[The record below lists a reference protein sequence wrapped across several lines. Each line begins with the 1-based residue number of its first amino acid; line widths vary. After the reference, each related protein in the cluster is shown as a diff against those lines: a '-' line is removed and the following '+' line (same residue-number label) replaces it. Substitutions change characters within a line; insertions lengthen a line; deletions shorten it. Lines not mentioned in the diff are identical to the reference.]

1 MHGKFVAYYRVSTEK
16 QGKSGLGIE
25 AQQHSVRQFLNGGDW
40 ELLAEFTEI
49 ETGKNDDRPQ
59 LERAMNECRLTGATL
74 VIAKIDR
81 LSRNAAF
88 LIGLK
93 DAGIS
98 FVAADMPGAN
108 QMTIGIMALVA
119 QQEREAISQRTKEA
133 LAAAKARGAKLGGYR
148 GGPMVNGKAGTE
160 ALQQKAAAFRASV
173 RPLVT
178 ELRDQGMS
186 QRQIA
191 AELDRRSV
199 RTPRGGKWTAKA
211 VAAVLAAA

>member
-133 LAAAKARGAKLGGYR
+133 LAAAKARGVKLGGYR

-160 ALQQKAAAFRASV
+160 ALQQKTAAFRASV

-178 ELRDQGMS
+178 ELHDQGMS

>member
-1 MHGKFVAYYRVSTEK
+1 MNGKFVAYYRVSTEK

-25 AQQHSVRQFLNGGDW
+25 AQRHTVRNFLNGGDW

-49 ETGKNDDRPQ
+49 ETGKNDARPQ
-59 LERAMNECRLTGATL
+59 LELAMKECRLTGATL

-93 DAGIS
+93 DAGIN

-133 LAAAKARGAKLGGYR
+133 LAAAKARGVKLGGYR
-148 GGPMVNGKAGTE
+148 GGPKVDQKAGT
-160 ALQQKAAAFRASV
+160 AAVRRKKEEFRASV
-173 RPLVT
+173 RPLIK
-178 ELRDQGMS
+178 ELRGQGMS
-186 QRQIA
+186 LQTIA
-191 AELDRRSV
+191 NELDQRSV

-211 VAAVLAAA
+211 VSGVLSSE